1 MSQHSEVS
9 PDTLSVALTEA
20 GIAVEY
26 TDGREVF
33 YHGVPAKAEDS
44 HTTAPGKEVHV
55 LVTDPTETEGVLV
68 YVNDRTTADEIIEGT
83 GVGRVFVDD
92 GEETTLFPGVAV
104 SAGSYRITVE
114 ADPAAARG
122 RVFVFEEDD
131 MGERSVEIVGA
142 SGS

>member
-9 PDTLSVALTEA
+9 PDTLPLELTEA

-33 YHGVPAKAEDS
+33 YHGIPAKVDGS
-44 HTTAPGKEVHV
+44 YTTAPGKEVHV

-68 YVNDRTTADEIIEGT
+68 YVNDRTTADEIIENT

-92 GEETTLFPGVAV
+92 GDETTLFPGVSVA
-104 SAGSYRITVE
+104 AGSYRITIE
-114 ADPAAARG
+114 ADPGVARG
-122 RVFVFEEDD
+122 RVFVFEEDE
-131 MGERSVEIVGA
+131 MGERSVEVVGE
-142 SGS
+142 

>member
-1 MSQHSEVS
+1 MSQHSELS
-9 PDTLSVALTEA
+9 PDTISVALTEA

-33 YHGVPAKAEDS
+33 YHGIPAKVEGS

-68 YVNDRTTADEIIEGT
+68 YVNDRTTADEIMEGT

-92 GEETTLFPGVAV
+92 GEETTLFPGVSVA
-104 SAGSYRITVE
+104 AGSYRVTVD
-114 ADPAAARG
+114 ADPDVARG
-122 RVFVFEEDD
+122 RVFVFEEDE
-131 MGERSVEIVGA
+131 MGERSVEVVGE
-142 SGS
+142 

>member
-1 MSQHSEVS
+1 MSQHSELS
-9 PDTLSVALTEA
+9 PDTISVALTEA

-33 YHGVPAKAEDS
+33 YHGVPAKVEGS

-68 YVNDRTTADEIIEGT
+68 YVNDRTTADEIMEGT

-92 GEETTLFPGVAV
+92 GEETTLFPGVSVA
-104 SAGSYRITVE
+104 AGSYRVTVD
-114 ADPAAARG
+114 ADPAVARG
-122 RVFVFEEDD
+122 RVFVFEEDE
-131 MGERSVEIVGA
+131 MGERSVEVVGE
-142 SGS
+142 